1 MTFRFWFVFAVLWL
15 LAMAFLIPIIV
26 SMTDLYSL
34 R

>member
-1 MTFRFWFVFAVLWL
+1 MTWRFWIVLAILWL
-15 LAMAFLIPIIV
+15 LTIACLIPIIV